1 MMKKWLSRLAAI
13 FAAGMMACSAYAEQA
28 TATFSLR
35 PEQGAQGDT
44 VWYELVYDSGS
55 HSTGAAAFYFDL
67 EPGVSVAQ
75 VLPGDDVETAEIS
88 YNSTGQELVLLYV
101 DEDGGLS
108 APQQDAQ
115 LFRIQLKGKMV
126 DGIKPFILQ
135 KTDCATLQDSD
146 VISVQASLEV
156 DPITCSDI
164 AAPAASDEANSTA
177 STQDNQTPPAAHG
190 SIGGVPQTSGSTD
203 AKKPV
208 NSSAQIDTEQVQN
221 SEVQNG
227 QTESISAADSIE
239 AQVNSAIASSQK
251 PEQEE
256 NAAEKP
262 SVESWRV
269 VLFAAIVCVVLA
281 VLLVGIFWIQK
292 KDKRR

>member
-55 HSTGAAAFYFDL
+55 HSTAGAGFYFNL

-108 APQQDAQ
+108 VPEKGAQ
-115 LFRIQLKGKMV
+115 LFRVALKNTFSEKLF
-126 DGIKPFILQ
+126 PFTVE
-135 KTDCATLQDSD
+135 KTDVCATLENMD
-146 VISVQASLEV
+146 VIPVESKLLMQNLEGEQQDATPVQPPKEESVQAESTAPQSTADTTSADKPEMTAQSGEV
-156 DPITCSDI
+156 NRDITAESKAGNETQKQASSVHEATQENVTLSQEVAQQTESQPKEASAPKTENQAVLLAI
-164 AAPAASDEANSTA
+164 AAPL
-177 STQDNQTPPAAHG
+177 
-190 SIGGVPQTSGSTD
+190 I
-203 AKKPV
+203 
-208 NSSAQIDTEQVQN
+208 
-221 SEVQNG
+221 
-227 QTESISAADSIE
+227 
-239 AQVNSAIASSQK
+239 
-251 PEQEE
+251 
-256 NAAEKP
+256 
-262 SVESWRV
+262 
-269 VLFAAIVCVVLA
+269 CVVI
-281 VLLVGIFWIQK
+281 GITIVAMQK
-292 KDKRR
+292 YRRKR

>member
-55 HSTGAAAFYFDL
+55 HSTAGAAFYFNL

-108 APQQDAQ
+108 VPEKGAQ
-115 LFRIQLKGKMV
+115 LFRVALKNTFSEKLF
-126 DGIKPFILQ
+126 PFTVE
-135 KTDCATLQDSD
+135 KADVCATLENMD
-146 VISVQASLEV
+146 VIQVESKLLMQNLEGEQQDATPVQPPKEESAQAE
-156 DPITCSDI
+156 
-164 AAPAASDEANSTA
+164 ST
-177 STQDNQTPPAAHG
+177 
-190 SIGGVPQTSGSTD
+190 VPQNTAAATLPDGQTSAPQPSEENSGSTAGKDEQHEQVPSVSTGTRED
-203 AKKPV
+203 ASV
-208 NSSAQIDTEQVQN
+208 SQEEVVQAESQSAENSAQKTGNQAVIL
-221 SEVQNG
+221 G
-227 QTESISAADSIE
+227 
-239 AQVNSAIASSQK
+239 IAV
-251 PEQEE
+251 PLICI
-256 NAAEKP
+256 
-262 SVESWRV
+262 V
-269 VLFAAIVCVVLA
+269 VGIAIVTMRKY
-281 VLLVGIFWIQK
+281 FQK
-292 KDKRR
+292 

>member
-55 HSTGAAAFYFDL
+55 HSTAGAAFYFNL

-108 APQQDAQ
+108 VPEKGAQ
-115 LFRIQLKGKMV
+115 LFRVALKNTFSEKLF
-126 DGIKPFILQ
+126 PFTVE
-135 KTDCATLQDSD
+135 KTDVCATLENMD
-146 VISVQASLEV
+146 VIQVESKLLMQNLEGEQQDATPVQPPKEE
-156 DPITCSDI
+156 I
-164 AAPAASDEANSTA
+164 AHAEST
-177 STQDNQTPPAAHG
+177 
-190 SIGGVPQTSGSTD
+190 VPQNTAAATLPDGQTSSPQPSEENSGSTAGKDEQHEQVPSVSTGTRED
-203 AKKPV
+203 ASV
-208 NSSAQIDTEQVQN
+208 SQEEVVQAESQSAENSAQKTGNQ
-221 SEVQNG
+221 
-227 QTESISAADSIE
+227 
-239 AQVNSAIASSQK
+239 
-251 PEQEE
+251 
-256 NAAEKP
+256 
-262 SVESWRV
+262 
-269 VLFAAIVCVVLA
+269 A
-281 VLLVGIFWIQK
+281 VLLGIAVPLICIVVGIAIVTMRKYFQK
-292 KDKRR
+292 

>member
-55 HSTGAAAFYFDL
+55 HSTAGAAFYFNL

-108 APQQDAQ
+108 VPEKGAQ
-115 LFRIQLKGKMV
+115 LFRVALKNTFSEKLF
-126 DGIKPFILQ
+126 PFTVE
-135 KTDCATLQDSD
+135 KTDVCATLENMD
-146 VISVQASLEV
+146 VIQVESKLLMQNLEGEQQDATPVQPPKEESAQAE
-156 DPITCSDI
+156 
-164 AAPAASDEANSTA
+164 ST
-177 STQDNQTPPAAHG
+177 
-190 SIGGVPQTSGSTD
+190 VPQNTAAATLPDGQTSAPQPSEENSGSTAGKDEQHEQVPSVSTGTRED
-203 AKKPV
+203 ASV
-208 NSSAQIDTEQVQN
+208 SQEEVVQAESQSAENSAQKTGNQ
-221 SEVQNG
+221 
-227 QTESISAADSIE
+227 
-239 AQVNSAIASSQK
+239 
-251 PEQEE
+251 
-256 NAAEKP
+256 
-262 SVESWRV
+262 
-269 VLFAAIVCVVLA
+269 A
-281 VLLVGIFWIQK
+281 VLLGIAVPLICIVVGIAIVTMRKYFQK
-292 KDKRR
+292 